1 MPEIEDIRIGYRY
14 LFYSN
19 SSTLLPSNIF
29 RATLLKK
36 DRNRLY
42 LSDIQT
48 HSKTPYQYINWT
60 VHTQFVKKIEALEDI
75 VQSTNTK
82 LPDDIL
88 RIIDTYL

>member
-1 MPEIEDIRIGYRY
+1 MPEIQELRTGYRY

-19 SSTLLPSNIF
+19 SRTLLPSDIF

-36 DRNRLY
+36 DKNKLY
-42 LSDIQT
+42 LSDIQIT
-48 HSKTPYQYINWT
+48 SETPCEYVNWT

-75 VQSTNTK
+75 IQSTDTK
-82 LPDDIL
+82 LPVDIL

>member
-1 MPEIEDIRIGYRY
+1 MTEIGELRTGHRY

-19 SSTLLPSNIF
+19 SSTLLPSDIF

-36 DRNRLY
+36 ERNRLY
-42 LSDIQT
+42 LSDI
-48 HSKTPYQYINWT
+48 YIISSETSYEYVNWT
-60 VHTQFVKKIEALEDI
+60 VHTQFLKKIEALEDM
-75 VQSTNTK
+75 VQNTK